1 MAALMTALLPGCVGR
16 GGEPVIV
23 DLVETFSAAE
33 IHREVPV
40 LDLGIVEARPHL
52 GVGWSVD
59 ETRKDGLTM
68 VWAVGEVSTVDF
80 FLTEARDLDL
90 ELSCSPIRHP
100 DGVPQQVGVAVNG
113 RKIADLELGPGLI
126 ARQIRVPADAASA
139 GANALSLTWGH
150 TVIPST
156 VGPSNDHRRLAARCD
171 QIGFAG
177 LNKAEMPEVS
187 GGDLVIP
194 AGVQVSYYLPIPRS
208 AALEVDGVTGSSG
221 SRIEVGWQ
229 VDEMDVQALAQWNPG
244 PDSRILPLL
253 NPSGGPLRV
262 VFRVVGDGNVVLH
275 NPRIRWTGP
284 TPAPDPPLESVDL
297 PIRPNV
303 LVYLVD
309 TLRSD
314 RVGCYGWP
322 EDLTPHLD
330 RLAEESVVFE
340 RTIAQTSWTK
350 PSVASIFTGMVPGRH
365 GANGKT
371 SRLPD
376 DVVTMAELLQEGGY
390 ATAGFACNAYITRPA
405 GFGQGFDHFSYR
417 QVRSG
422 EITEDVIGWLR
433 AQSEDRPFF
442 LYLHTVDPHA
452 PYNPSDA
459 YRRRFAA
466 GVTDPAVGSLRHNR
480 DLRSHVVDA
489 TDKIVHD
496 LLQLYG
502 AEVAE
507 NDDSLGRLVEVLRD
521 LGRLDDTLIVF
532 VSDHGEEF
540 MEHGIFGHGSDLH
553 REVLQVPLVIRPP
566 GGTSPSRVEWPAQ
579 HVDLLPTILEA
590 AGIEVPAWIDGDSLW
605 RVVNRTSVPRRPRPI
620 FSYLDY
626 EGRRGLA
633 VELDGLKLIQ
643 GLSHDFLP
651 ARQLFRI
658 ESDPGEHEDVSRVYP
673 VSAGYLASL
682 VRAELAT
689 YDRVERAE
697 EFSEFDAE
705 TREAL
710 RALGYI
716 R

>member
-1 MAALMTALLPGCVGR
+1 M
-16 GGEPVIV
+16 IV
-23 DLVETFSAAE
+23 DLAETFSAAE
-33 IHREVPV
+33 IHREVPL
-40 LDLGIVEARPHL
+40 LDLGTLEARPHL
-52 GVGWSVD
+52 GVGWSGD

-80 FLTEARDLDL
+80 FLTEARAFDL

-100 DGVPQQVGVAVNG
+100 DGVPQRVDVSVNG
-113 RKIADLELGPGLI
+113 RNIADLELGTGLV
-126 ARQIRVPADAASA
+126 ARKIRVPADAASA
-139 GANALSLTWGH
+139 GSNALTLTWGH

-156 VGPSNDHRRLAARCD
+156 AGPSDDNRRLAARCD
-171 QIGFAG
+171 LIGFPDLDEAG
-177 LNKAEMPEVS
+177 KPEVS

-194 AGVQVSYYLPIPRS
+194 AGVQVSYYLPIPES
-208 AALEVDGVTGSSG
+208 AELEVAGVGGSAG
-221 SRIEVGWQ
+221 SRIDVGWQ
-229 VDEMDVQALAQWNPG
+229 VDQMDVQAMEQWNPG
-244 PDSRILPLL
+244 PNSRILPLL

-275 NPRIRWTGP
+275 NPQVRWTGP
-284 TPAPDPPLESVDL
+284 SPAPGPPLESSDL
-297 PIRPNV
+297 PTRPNI

-322 EDLTPHLD
+322 DGLTPHLD
-330 RLAEESVVFE
+330 RLAGEGVVFE

-371 SRLPD
+371 SKLPD
-376 DVVTMAELLQEGGY
+376 DAVTMAELLQGGGY
-390 ATAGFACNAYITRPA
+390 ATAGFACNAYITRSA
-405 GFGQGFDHFSYR
+405 GFGQGFDDFSYR

-422 EITEDVIGWLR
+422 EITEDVIDWLR
-433 AQSEDRPFF
+433 THPGNRPFF
-442 LYLHTVDPHA
+442 LYVHTVDPHA
-452 PYNPSDA
+452 PYNPQDA
-459 YRRRFAA
+459 HRREFAA
-466 GVTDPAVGSLRHNR
+466 GITDPEVGTLRHNR
-480 DLRSHVVDA
+480 ALRSHVVDA
-489 TDKIVHD
+489 TDEVVRD
-496 LLQLYG
+496 MLRLYG

-507 NDDSLGRLVEVLRD
+507 NDESFGRLLEVMRD

-540 MEHGIFGHGSDLH
+540 KEHGIFGHGWDLH

-566 GGTSPSRVEWPAQ
+566 GGMSPTRVEWPAQ

-590 AGIEVPAWIDGDSLW
+590 AGIEAPGGIDGDSLW
-605 RVVNRTSVPRRPRPI
+605 PAMDRPSGPGQSRPI

-651 ARQLFRI
+651 WRQLYRT
-658 ESDPGEHEDVSRVYP
+658 ESDPGEHEDVSHVYP

-689 YDRVERAE
+689 YDRVGKAE
-697 EFSEFDAE
+697 ELSEFDAE

-710 RALGYI
+710 QALGYI
-716 R
+716 D

>member
-1 MAALMTALLPGCVGR
+1 M
-16 GGEPVIV
+16 IV
-23 DLVETFSAAE
+23 DLAEIFSAAE
-33 IHREVPV
+33 IHREVPM
-40 LDLGIVEARPHL
+40 LDLGTLEARPHL
-52 GVGWSVD
+52 GVGWSGD

-80 FLTEARDLDL
+80 FLTESRAFDL

-100 DGVPQQVGVAVNG
+100 DGVPQRVDVSVNG
-113 RKIADLELGPGLI
+113 RNIADLELGTGLV
-126 ARQIRVPADAASA
+126 ARKIRVPADAASA
-139 GANALSLTWGH
+139 GSNALTLTWGH

-156 VGPSNDHRRLAARCD
+156 AGPSDDNRRLAARCD
-171 QIGFAG
+171 LIGFPDLDEAV
-177 LNKAEMPEVS
+177 MPEVS

-194 AGVQVSYYLPIPRS
+194 AGVQVSYYLPIPES
-208 AALEVDGVTGSSG
+208 AELEVAGVGGSAG
-221 SRIEVGWQ
+221 SRIDVGWQ
-229 VDEMDVQALAQWNPG
+229 VDQMDVQAMEQWNPG
-244 PDSRILPLL
+244 PNSRILPLL
-253 NPSGGPLRV
+253 NPSGGPLRI

-275 NPRIRWTGP
+275 NPQVRWTGP
-284 TPAPDPPLESVDL
+284 SPAPDPPLESSDL
-297 PIRPNV
+297 PIRPNI

-322 EDLTPHLD
+322 DGLTPHLD
-330 RLAEESVVFE
+330 RLAGEGVVFE

-371 SRLPD
+371 SKLPD
-376 DVVTMAELLQEGGY
+376 DAVTMAELLQGGGY
-390 ATAGFACNAYITRPA
+390 ATAGFACNAYITRSA
-405 GFGQGFDHFSYR
+405 GFGQGFDDFSYR

-422 EITEDVIGWLR
+422 EITEDVIDWLR
-433 AQSEDRPFF
+433 THPGNRPFF
-442 LYLHTVDPHA
+442 LYVHTVDPHA
-452 PYNPSDA
+452 PYNPQDA
-459 YRRRFAA
+459 YRRKFAA
-466 GVTDPAVGSLRHNR
+466 GITDPEVGTLRHNR
-480 DLRSHVVDA
+480 ALRSHVVDA
-489 TDKIVHD
+489 TDQVVRD
-496 LLQLYG
+496 MLRLYG

-507 NDDSLGRLVEVLRD
+507 NDESFGRLLEVLRD

-540 MEHGIFGHGSDLH
+540 KEHGIFGHGWDLH

-566 GGTSPSRVEWPAQ
+566 GGMSPTRVEWPAQ

-590 AGIEVPAWIDGDSLW
+590 AGVEVPAAIDGDSLW
-605 RVVNRTSVPRRPRPI
+605 PAMERMSVPARPRPI

-658 ESDPGEHEDVSRVYP
+658 ESDPREHEDVSHVYP
-673 VSAGYLASL
+673 VSSGYLASL

-689 YDRVERAE
+689 YDRVGKAE
-697 EFSEFDAE
+697 ELSDFDAE
-705 TREAL
+705 TREGL
-710 RALGYI
+710 KVLGYI
-716 R
+716 Q